1 MAQINLLPSSKERSK
16 KTKRETTE
24 GPFLKPLKAAAAIL
38 AFLTLLTYGSWY
50 LVSTQ
55 TKNKENE
62 TTSLNKK
69 LSDLKTG
76 SKEIEV
82 LNIAK
87 EKLTEKLFFYQKAIG
102 NNVLWSKKLTLIN
115 KSLPSQ
121 IWLTSIYT
129 ELSPKKMLV
138 IKGSAVSLVESE
150 IIDSISKFVS
160 LLKEAPD
167 FSDDFSEIKLG
178 ALLSEKKENFDIMN
192 FTLFCEFKPG

>member
-1 MAQINLLPSSKERSK
+1 MAQINLLPSSKERAK
-16 KTKRETTE
+16 RTKRETAE
-24 GPFLKPLKAAAAIL
+24 SPFVKPLKAAASIL
-38 AFLTLLTYGSWY
+38 AFLTLLVCGSWY
-50 LVSTQ
+50 IVSTQ

-62 TTSLNKK
+62 TASLDKK

-87 EKLTEKLFFYQKAIG
+87 EKLNEKLFFYQKAIG
-102 NNVLWSKKLTLIN
+102 DNVLWSRKLTLIN

-129 ELSPKKMLV
+129 EVNPKKMLV

-150 IIDSISKFVS
+150 IIDSISKFVNR
-160 LLKEAPD
+160 LKEEPD

-178 ALLSEKKENFDIMN
+178 ALLSEKKENLDIMN

>member
-1 MAQINLLPSSKERSK
+1 MALINLLPSSKERSK
-16 KTKRETTE
+16 KAKRETTE
-24 GPFLKPLKAAAAIL
+24 SPLLKPLKAAASIL
-38 AFLTLLTYGSWY
+38 AFLTLLTCGSWY

-62 TTSLNKK
+62 NTILGEK

-87 EKLTEKLFFYQKAIG
+87 EKLTEKLFFYQKAIED
-102 NNVLWSKKLTLIN
+102 NVLWSKKLALIN

-150 IIDSISKFVS
+150 IIDAISKFVS
-160 LLKEAPD
+160 QLKDAPD
-167 FSDDFSEIKLG
+167 FNDDFLEIKLG
-178 ALLSEKKENFDIMN
+178 ALLSEKKENLDIMN